1 MNTPPDIRFSL
12 VIPAYNEEQR
22 IAQLFDRINGFD
34 GEVIAVCDGDDRTP
48 DVVQK
53 IAAARPDLTIRCLQ
67 FPGRLGKGG
76 GIIEGLKAARG
87 TCVGYLDADGST
99 GIMEMMKLFSQLARY
114 DGAIGSR
121 WVGGAVLKVRQ
132 GTFRQLESRVFNLII
147 RILFGLNFFDTQCG
161 AKAFKKV
168 AIDTVLPHIISTGFE
183 FDVEL
188 LWRLKRAGYSVGEFP
203 IEWENTGNSRVQR
216 SDMIKMFIGLLKVR
230 FGAVRP

>member
-53 IAAARPDLTIRCLQ
+53 IATARPDLTIRCLQ
-67 FPGRLGKGG
+67 FPKRLGKGG

-132 GTFRQLESRVFNLII
+132 YVPSAGEQGVQPDHPYSVR
-147 RILFGLNFFDTQCG
+147 
-161 AKAFKKV
+161 
-168 AIDTVLPHIISTGFE
+168 
-183 FDVEL
+183 VEL
-188 LWRLKRAGYSVGEFP
+188 F
-203 IEWENTGNSRVQR
+203 
-216 SDMIKMFIGLLKVR
+216 
-230 FGAVRP
+230 